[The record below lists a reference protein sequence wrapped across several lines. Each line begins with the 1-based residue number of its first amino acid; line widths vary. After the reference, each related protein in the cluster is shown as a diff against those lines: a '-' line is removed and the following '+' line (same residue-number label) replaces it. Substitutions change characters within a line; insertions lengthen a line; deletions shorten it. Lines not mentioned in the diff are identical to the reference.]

1 VDCDLD
7 GFVRDVEADSK
18 MDQPEKEGSM
28 KLRIL
33 ATAGDGIGPAVTN
46 QEVGVLKRSGHWFC
60 IRH

>member
-1 VDCDLD
+1 
-7 GFVRDVEADSK
+7 
-18 MDQPEKEGSM
+18 M